1 MYDDNIPERWGV
13 YFQSAKK
20 RRLKQMNNNQEMIT
34 LAKQVV
40 LNRLNATR
48 PVNSQYTLDDMYI
61 VWFCKTLQ
69 NWKALVSTDVK
80 DGLYWEVTYNGT
92 KEELYVDMYTQME
105 HTVMMGSMHVLLE
118 NLKKD

>member
-1 MYDDNIPERWGV
+1 
-13 YFQSAKK
+13 
-20 RRLKQMNNNQEMIT
+20 MNNNQEMIT